1 MQTICICNNKT
12 FHSKIQHQKY
22 TYMIRNSKNR
32 QRIISLFQKEHLL
45 SAHQCYEKLKGIDLA
60 TVYRNLNQLTKLGL
74 LKEVNIDKAENYF
87 ELASIDHQHIKCNLC
102 GKVDAINI
110 SQAEIKPLLK
120 GLEYSI
126 DDIQLNITS
135 RCGKCAKKQIIN
147 KRIIE

>member
-22 TYMIRNSKNR
+22 TFMIRNSKNR

-74 LKEVNIDKAENYF
+74 LKEVNIDKTENYF

-110 SQAEIKPLLK
+110 SQEEIALLLK
-120 GLEYSI
+120 GLGYSTA
-126 DDIQLNITS
+126 DIQLNITS
-135 RCGKCAKKQIIN
+135 KCEKCAQKHTIS